1 MARALGTSFTASMAV
16 TMAPKSTLAVAS
28 SVEEA
33 SVLAASE
40 AVLLAASEEALA
52 EEEAAA
58 SQQGSK
64 QSGCRQGR
72 NQFFHN
78 IGLLCWFGVQIYLF
92 GPLGI

>member
-16 TMAPKSTLAVAS
+16 TMAPKSTLAVTY

-52 EEEAAA
+52 EEEAPLPQPASRVANKTAA
-58 SQQGSK
+58 AK
-64 QSGCRQGR
+64 AEI
-72 NQFFHN
+72 NFF
-78 IGLLCWFGVQIYLF
+78 II
-92 GPLGI
+92 

>member
-16 TMAPKSTLAVAS
+16 TMAPKSTLAVTS

-52 EEEAAA
+52 EEEAPLPQPA
-58 SQQGSK
+58 SRGGK
-64 QSGCRQGR
+64 QNGCRQGR
-72 NQFFHN
+72 NQFF
-78 IGLLCWFGVQIYLF
+78 II
-92 GPLGI
+92 